1 MQGIQL
7 NNLPK
12 FMPKSSGEAFKHI
25 NAVTAPT
32 IDDLKLM
39 VYLEASG
46 EVGYGDLADSA
57 PNSAVAKLLNANG
70 REEVAHAHRVAKAIR
85 VIYGEVFVV
94 PTVADN
100 PYAKKS
106 GRRVDRAILEGLVKA
121 ENFGKTL
128 YDTWADNTENP
139 EAAALFRQ
147 NGIEEAKHGA
157 RAEEAIAL
165 LDA

>member
-1 MQGIQL
+1 MAK
-7 NNLPK
+7 PPSY
-12 FMPKSSGEAFKHI
+12 MPDSAGEAFKHI

-46 EVGYGDLADSA
+46 QVGYGDLANGA
-57 PNSAVAKLLNANG
+57 PNEAVAKLLNANG

-85 VIYGEVFVV
+85 VIYGEDFPV
-94 PTVADN
+94 PEPKDN
-100 PYAKKS
+100 PYAKS
-106 GRRVDRAILEGLVKA
+106 SPRRLDRTILEGLVKA
-121 ENFGKTL
+121 ENNGKVL
-128 YDTWADNTENP
+128 YDTWADNTANS
-139 EAAALFRQ
+139 EAAELFRQ

-157 RAEEAIAL
+157 RAQEAIAL

>member
-1 MQGIQL
+1 MEENITVSKPSF
-7 NNLPK
+7 LPQ
-12 FMPKSSGEAFKHI
+12 SAGEAFKHI
-25 NAVTAPT
+25 NAVTHPT

-57 PNSAVAKLLNANG
+57 PEGVAKLLNANG
-70 REEVAHAHRVAKAIR
+70 REEVAHAHRVAKAIGALT
-85 VIYGEVFVV
+85 GENFPV
-94 PTVADN
+94 PSPADN

-106 GRRVDRAILEGLVKA
+106 GRKVDRAILEGLVKA

-128 YDTWADNTENP
+128 YDTWADNTPNA

-157 RAEEAIAL
+157 RAQEAIGL
-165 LDA
+165 L

>member
-1 MQGIQL
+1 VSKPSF
-7 NNLPK
+7 LPA
-12 FMPKSSGEAFKHI
+12 SAGEAFRHI
-25 NAVTAPT
+25 NAVTTPT
-32 IDDLKLM
+32 VDDLKLM

-46 EVGYGDLADSA
+46 EVGYGDLADGA
-57 PNSAVAKLLNANG
+57 PNRAVANLLNANG

-85 VIYGEVFVV
+85 AITGEDFAV
-94 PTVADN
+94 PAPADN

-128 YDTWADNTENP
+128 YDTWADNTTNA
-139 EAAALFRQ
+139 EAAVLFRQ

-157 RAEEAIAL
+157 RALEAIGL

>member
-1 MQGIQL
+1 MTKPSF
-7 NNLPK
+7 LPA
-12 FMPKSSGEAFKHI
+12 SAGEAFKHI
-25 NAVTAPT
+25 NAVTSPT

-57 PNSAVAKLLNANG
+57 PEAVAKLLNANG

-85 VIYGEVFVV
+85 ILTGEDFAV
-94 PTVADN
+94 PAPADN

-106 GRRVDRAILEGLVKA
+106 GRKVDRAVLEGLVKA
-121 ENFGKTL
+121 ETNGKAL
-128 YDTWADNTENP
+128 YDLWADNTTNA

-157 RAEEAIAL
+157 RAQEAIGL
-165 LDA
+165 LGA

>member
-1 MQGIQL
+1 M
-7 NNLPK
+7 PK
-12 FMPKSSGEAFKHI
+12 PPSYMPKSAGEAFKHI

-46 EVGYGDLADSA
+46 QVGYGDLANSA
-57 PNSAVAKLLNANG
+57 PNETIASLLNANG

-85 VIYGEVFVV
+85 AIYGEEFAV
-94 PTVADN
+94 PAPAEN
-100 PYAKKS
+100 PYAKSTPRKL
-106 GRRVDRAILEGLVKA
+106 DRAILEGLVKA
-121 ENFGKTL
+121 ENNGKTL
-128 YDTWADNTENP
+128 YDTWADNTANQ

-157 RAEEAIAL
+157 RAQEAIAL
-165 LDA
+165 LTL

>member
-1 MQGIQL
+1 MSK
-7 NNLPK
+7 PPS
-12 FMPKSSGEAFKHI
+12 FPASAGEAFKHI

-46 EVGYGDLADSA
+46 EVGYGDLADGASE
-57 PNSAVAKLLNANG
+57 AVAKLLNANG

-85 VIYGEVFVV
+85 AIYGEDFAV
-94 PTVADN
+94 PAPAEN

-106 GRRVDRAILEGLVKA
+106 GRKVDRAILEGLVKA

-128 YDTWADNTENP
+128 YDSWADNTANT

-157 RAEEAIAL
+157 RAQEAIGL
-165 LDA
+165 LEA

>member
-1 MQGIQL
+1 MSTP
-7 NNLPK
+7 PK
-12 FMPKSSGEAFKHI
+12 FMPQSAGEAFKHI

-57 PNSAVAKLLNANG
+57 PNDAVAKLLNANG

-85 VIYGEVFVV
+85 AIYGEEFAV
-94 PTVADN
+94 PAPADN

-106 GRRVDRAILEGLVKA
+106 GRKVDRAILEGLVKA
-121 ENFGKTL
+121 EINGKAL
-128 YDTWADNTENP
+128 YDTWADNTANG

-157 RAEEAIAL
+157 RAQEAIGL
-165 LDA
+165 LGA